1 MTPRDLER
9 AKEIVLANVNR
20 ELKAEAEHHGY
31 THKPI
36 GCEAFEFVHH
46 AALAKDIAAAIA
58 DEREANAKV
67 CESKLC
73 EFGVI
78 VPGSVP
84 PRRIAPGEMDWNVAL
99 TEAASAIRARGG
111 A

>member
-9 AKEIVLANVNR
+9 ARAVRERIVADLGDRRGLSQEWEQIDDDVRAEIEGVWD
-20 ELKAEAEHHGY
+20 G
-31 THKPI
+31 I
-36 GCEAFEFVHH
+36 
-46 AALAKDIAAAIA
+46 IAAAIA

-67 CESKLC
+67 CEGKRC